1 MARDIRDVTQASL
14 RRSIGIVSQDIVLR
28 NGTIRENL
36 MYGRPLATEEEMIRA
51 AEAAHA
57 HLFISDLPK
66 GYDTEVGE
74 RGIRLSGGQKQRL
87 SIARALLADP
97 AVIILDEATA
107 ALDTESEQLIQT
119 ALDRLLAGRT
129 SLVIAHRLS
138 TVRRA
143 DRIIVLEKGHIVQ
156 SGSHEELMH
165 QGGRYAQLYELQF
178 PQHTMSP
185 IPSMKWTSSAN
196 SNRGHVHCGNS
207 RSPIPT

>member
-1 MARDIRDVTQASL
+1 
-14 RRSIGIVSQDIVLR
+14 
-28 NGTIRENL
+28 
-36 MYGRPLATEEEMIRA
+36 MIRA

-107 ALDTESEQLIQT
+107 ALDTESERLIQT

-185 IPSMKWTSSAN
+185 IKYEMDVLSK
-196 SNRGHVHCGNS
+196 
-207 RSPIPT
+207 